1 MGAALTVLADGLTP
15 GNDEARQWA
24 RDAWSDSRGSGPS
37 AADRLGDD
45 IGRWI
50 TDRLLDVV
58 GAGKTVPGIIAII
71 AALVVVA
78 LLIYGIR
85 FMRRTPRTAAADV
98 DRSVLSDDPSSAR
111 TLRARAESL
120 LAEGDTNGAVVFAM
134 RALTRRC
141 IERTVLDDLPS
152 LTAHEV
158 ATRLRP
164 VFADHAADLGAAAD
178 LFDRVAYGHASATAD
193 EARRLLTLDAELRSA
208 RPSAENGVGSG
219 ATYAVPR

>member
-1 MGAALTVLADGLTP
+1 MGATLTVLADGLTP
-15 GNDEARQWA
+15 GNDEAREWA

-85 FMRRTPRTAAADV
+85 FMRRTPRAVADV

-134 RALTRRC
+134 RALTRRS
-141 IERTVLDDLPS
+141 IERTVLEDMPS

-164 VFADHAADLGAAAD
+164 VFTDHAADLGAAAD